1 MGKIIKTLLISIL
14 ILSISFGQN
23 YGKRFQNEEYN
34 REQMQRTQE
43 EMPLQQQRLQTF
55 PLEER
60 INPDKYIVGPGDLFN
75 INIQTSENLSFTIKI
90 NPSGNILIPG
100 VGVIE
105 LGHIDLKTA
114 VENMKKS
121 IQSTYKNAKISIA
134 LMNIREFR
142 VQISGAVNEP
152 GFYTVTPITRLHDLI
167 IEAGGFHQLAK
178 EYEIQKKN
186 ASGEVD
192 TINYFEY
199 QLTGDLKSNPQFLEN
214 DRIFVPF
221 GNIEEEGIVI
231 KGAIEGSG
239 YDIIKRNENLQ
250 HFLMRTAT
258 FSKNADLQSVKITRE
273 NGERNNIITVS
284 PQEFKSTTLKAGDV
298 IDILSERGVSVN
310 GFVRSPGSFNYFPG
324 YTPLDYVNM
333 AGGNTVEGDPD
344 NLRVRHKDGT
354 VEKGDEIVLERG
366 DVIIVPRTTKSVLF
380 GEMSVLE
387 IVSAVA
393 SISLTYLA
401 ATR

>member
-1 MGKIIKTLLISIL
+1 MGRFIKILLIITL
-14 ILSISFGQN
+14 IMSISFGQN
-23 YGKRFQNEEYN
+23 YGKRFQSEEYR
-34 REQMQRTQE
+34 REQTQTRE
-43 EMPLQQQRLQTF
+43 EMPLQQRPIQTF

-60 INPDKYIVGPGDLFN
+60 INPEKYIVGPGDLFN
-75 INIQTSENLSFTIKI
+75 INILTSENLNFNIKI
-90 NPSGNILIPG
+90 NPSGNLMVPG

-105 LGHIDLKTA
+105 LGAVNLHTA
-114 VENMKKS
+114 RELIQKS
-121 IQSTYKNAKISIA
+121 IMDTYKNANINIS

-142 VQISGAVNEP
+142 VQISGGVNEP

-167 IEAGGFHQLAK
+167 NEAGGFHQLAK
-178 EYEIQKKN
+178 EYGIQMTRS
-186 ASGEVD
+186 SGKVD

-199 QLTGDLKSNPQFLEN
+199 QLNGALESNPQFLEN

-221 GNIEEEGIVI
+221 GNIEEEGVVI

-239 YDIIKRNENLQ
+239 YDIIKKNENLR
-250 HFLMRTAT
+250 HFLLRTAT
-258 FSKNADLQSVKITRE
+258 FSKNADLQSVKITRQ
-273 NGERNNIITVS
+273 NQDGNNIITVS
-284 PQEFKSTTLKAGDV
+284 PQEFSSTSLKPGDV

-333 AGGNTVEGDPD
+333 AGGNTVEGDPND
-344 NLRVRHKDGT
+344 LRVRHKDGT
-354 VEKGDEIVLERG
+354 IEKGDDVVLERG

-387 IVSAVA
+387 IISAVA

>member
-1 MGKIIKTLLISIL
+1 M
-14 ILSISFGQN
+14 SISFGQN
-23 YGKRFQNEEYN
+23 YGKRFQSEEYR
-34 REQMQRTQE
+34 REQTQTRE
-43 EMPLQQQRLQTF
+43 EMPLQQRPIQTF

-60 INPDKYIVGPGDLFN
+60 INPEKYIVGPGDLFN
-75 INIQTSENLSFTIKI
+75 INILTSENLNFNIKI
-90 NPSGNILIPG
+90 NPSGNLMVPG

-105 LGHIDLKTA
+105 LGAVNLHTA
-114 VENMKKS
+114 RELIQKS
-121 IQSTYKNAKISIA
+121 IMDTYKNANINIS

-142 VQISGAVNEP
+142 VQISGGVNEP

-167 IEAGGFHQLAK
+167 NEAGGFHQLAK
-178 EYEIQKKN
+178 EYGIQMTRS
-186 ASGEVD
+186 SGKVD

-199 QLTGDLKSNPQFLEN
+199 QLNGALESNPQFLEN

-221 GNIEEEGIVI
+221 GNIEEEGVVI

-239 YDIIKRNENLQ
+239 YDIIKKNENLR
-250 HFLMRTAT
+250 HFLLRTAT
-258 FSKNADLQSVKITRE
+258 FSKNADLQSVKITRQ
-273 NGERNNIITVS
+273 NQDGNNIITVS
-284 PQEFKSTTLKAGDV
+284 PQEFSSTSLKPGDV

-333 AGGNTVEGDPD
+333 AGGNTVEGDPND
-344 NLRVRHKDGT
+344 LRVRHKDGT
-354 VEKGDEIVLERG
+354 IEKGDDVVLERG

-387 IVSAVA
+387 IISAVA